1 MTGEQNRLNLNFIK
15 DGNEI
20 QVAFCERRS
29 LSYFSH
35 EVGAVLTKANLVME
49 AASNYWKNR
58 DKMERDENGIMIS
71 ARRKR

>member
-1 MTGEQNRLNLNFIK
+1 MTGEQNRSNLNFIK

-35 EVGAVLTKANLVME
+35 EVSQVGAVLTRANLVME
-49 AASNYWKNR
+49 AASSY
-58 DKMERDENGIMIS
+58 
-71 ARRKR
+71 